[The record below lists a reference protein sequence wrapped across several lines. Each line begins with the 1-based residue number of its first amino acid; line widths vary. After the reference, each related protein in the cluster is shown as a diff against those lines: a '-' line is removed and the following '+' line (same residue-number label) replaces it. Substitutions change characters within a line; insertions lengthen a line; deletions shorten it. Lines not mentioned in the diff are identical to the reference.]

1 MDVRDFV
8 TNRNPEF
15 AMNIEL
21 FEEHED
27 ENNLEGE
34 ENEEFMRVQRENWNE
49 GEQWMIK
56 HNKDREDIYND
67 EWQVYL
73 NPVLQKIQNLNSVN
87 FQTLHN
93 IFHTRT
99 KVFTFCQW
107 GGAFKKG
114 TGQFDYILDLD
125 QKENKTI
132 KPTFQFLDK
141 HPVKRFPVVPFALG
155 CSVDPKNPRQ

>member
-1 MDVRDFV
+1 MNQSEIYKTYDLALEEGPLGDFAPHGLKQFAQSIFKDKISNQKQLLCVFLNESKNMDVRDFV

-34 ENEEFMRVQRENWNE
+34 EKEEFMRVQRENWNE

-87 FQTLHN
+87 F
-93 IFHTRT
+93 
-99 KVFTFCQW
+99 
-107 GGAFKKG
+107 
-114 TGQFDYILDLD
+114 
-125 QKENKTI
+125 
-132 KPTFQFLDK
+132 
-141 HPVKRFPVVPFALG
+141 
-155 CSVDPKNPRQ
+155 

>member
-34 ENEEFMRVQRENWNE
+34 EKEEFMRVQRENWNE
-49 GEQWMIK
+49 GEQWMVK
-56 HNKDREDIYND
+56 HNEDRKAIYDD

-87 FQTLHN
+87 F
-93 IFHTRT
+93 
-99 KVFTFCQW
+99 
-107 GGAFKKG
+107 
-114 TGQFDYILDLD
+114 
-125 QKENKTI
+125 
-132 KPTFQFLDK
+132 
-141 HPVKRFPVVPFALG
+141 
-155 CSVDPKNPRQ
+155 